1 MKIVKTA
8 LFVAAASM
16 VMIAC
21 QSSPAETK
29 AAAPAAPAEEK
40 PAVEKPVGNT
50 ADVKKGTPEIDAVM
64 DDLYADAQVLK
75 TEAVTEGDT
84 DVYAEVRALWDEEYI
99 YVFFDVKDPVLSSKN
114 ANEWEH
120 DSVEVVIDQNNGKT
134 KAYQGDDAQ
143 YRVNYKNQ
151 KSYGTGASTKLF
163 KSATATTDTG
173 YVVEM
178 AVPLHKVP
186 GAAGNLV
193 GIDFQVN
200 EDNGSGRRTAIRCW
214 NDTTNTNYMS
224 TANLGTIT
232 LVE

>member
-29 AAAPAAPAEEK
+29 ASAAKAEAKPAA
-40 PAVEKPVGNT
+40 EKPVGNT
-50 ADVKKGTPEIDAVM
+50 AEVKKGTPIIDAVM

-75 TEAVTEGDT
+75 TEALTDGDT

-99 YVFFDVKDPVLSSKN
+99 YVFFDVKDPVLSAKN
-114 ANEWEH
+114 PNEWEH
-120 DSVEVVIDQNNGKT
+120 DSVEVVVDQNNGKT
-134 KAYQGDDAQ
+134 KTYQADDAQ

-151 KSYGTGASTKLF
+151 KSYGTNANSKLF
-163 KSATATTDTG
+163 QSATATTDTG

-178 AVPLHKVP
+178 AIPLHKVP

-200 EDNGSGRRTAIRCW
+200 EDSGNGRRSAIRCW
-214 NDTTNTNYMS
+214 NDATNTNYMS
-224 TANLGTIT
+224 TLNLGTIT